1 MEQRYEQD
9 EVEIDLREIF
19 FALLSK
25 IWILIGTTVAGAVA
39 AVLITIL
46 CITPMYSS
54 TASLY
59 IISKSTTLTS
69 LTDIQLGSQ
78 LTQDYMVIARS
89 RKVIS
94 QVIEEL
100 ELNETYEQFLGRVS
114 IYNENNTRVLSLTIQ
129 DADPYMAKTIV
140 DKYADVTA
148 RETAEIMETSLPHDI
163 DKGVVAD
170 SPVSP
175 SLKRN
180 ILIGAFLGF
189 LLSAGIIIIMHLLND
204 AVQGAEDAE
213 KYLGLTN
220 LGSIPVYESAHK
232 GGKRSLKRRDRSSSD
247 RKKEKKAS

>member
-9 EVEIDLREIF
+9 EIEIDLREIIF
-19 FALLSK
+19 TLLSR
-25 IWILIGTTVAGAVA
+25 IWILIGTTVAGAVI
-39 AVLITIL
+39 AVLITTL

-78 LTQDYMVIARS
+78 LTQDYMVIAKS
-89 RKVIS
+89 RKVIE

-114 IYNENNTRVLSLTIQ
+114 LYNESNTRVLSLTIQ

-148 RETAEIMETSLPHDI
+148 RETAEIMETGLPHDI
-163 DKGVVAD
+163 DKGVVAKN
-170 SPVSP
+170 PVSP

-180 ILIGAFLGF
+180 VLIGAFLGF
-189 LLSAGIIIIMHLLND
+189 LLSAGIIIVMHLLND

-220 LGSIPVYESAHK
+220 LGNIPVYESENK
-232 GGKRSLKRRDRSSSD
+232 SGKRNTKRRRHKSSG
-247 RKKEKKAS
+247 REKKAS